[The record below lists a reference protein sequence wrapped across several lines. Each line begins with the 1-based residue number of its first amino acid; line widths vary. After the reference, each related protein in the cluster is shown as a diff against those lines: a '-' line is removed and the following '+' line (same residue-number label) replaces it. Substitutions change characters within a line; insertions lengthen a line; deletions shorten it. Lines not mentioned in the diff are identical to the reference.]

1 MIGRNSKGKS
11 LGWDHSWTR
20 IAVTWRWSPIFTA
33 ARKNNVHTSD
43 TTYLNGLLLANKSL
57 WIISNFCGICND
69 TQDFQLV
76 TILFIAAV
84 FNYCRQRSG
93 NHSTAFVSVAQK
105 KSLSINQIHRRSW
118 GAVSLSLLFRLSRR
132 RCKLARNWGG
142 GKSPLSNYPC
152 NFLPLSASVF

>member
-33 ARKNNVHTSD
+33 AQKNNVHTSD

-57 WIISNFCGICND
+57 SIISNFCGICND

-105 KSLSINQIHRRSW
+105 KVSPSIRSIEGVEELCLFLFSFAWAEGDANWQGIEVAANLLWAIIHAISCLYR
-118 GAVSLSLLFRLSRR
+118 
-132 RCKLARNWGG
+132 
-142 GKSPLSNYPC
+142 PPC
-152 NFLPLSASVF
+152 F